1 MSAFFDYPRSAAFGR
16 VVPKGKIYGHGGAGA
31 RIKQLFVDQVDQI
44 TWAFKLAPE
53 TINLAASKSVTEI
66 QVFGVSLRS
75 AEFSEDILSA
85 IDKAIPY
92 PIVFEL
98 TQGGKRKAVAAFK
111 RPSEADSAR
120 WVVSEY
126 FGTEWEAESSPR
138 GPLPTSLNLGG
149 LYDQLLT
156 ALMPADAALGGSLEA
171 RVRRVEEVR
180 AKNREIERI
189 RLRLD
194 REAQFN
200 KRVEINAEL
209 RESLR
214 ELNEISQSSK
224 DEGL

>member
-1 MSAFFDYPRSAAFGR
+1 MSAFFDYPKSAAFGR
-16 VVPKGKIYGHGGAGA
+16 VVPKSKIYGHGGASA

-53 TINLAASKSVTEI
+53 TINLAATKSVTEI

-75 AEFSEDILSA
+75 ADFSEDILSA
-85 IDKAIPY
+85 IDRAIPY

-98 TQGGKRKAVAAFK
+98 TQGGKRKAIAAFK
-111 RPSEADSAR
+111 RPSEADGAR

-126 FGTEWEAESSPR
+126 FGTEWEAESRPR
-138 GPLPTSLNLGG
+138 VPLPTALNLGG

-156 ALMPADAALGGSLEA
+156 ALLPADVTLGGALED
-171 RVRRVEEVR
+171 RVRRVEAVR
-180 AKNREIERI
+180 AKSREIERI

-209 RESLR
+209 REALW
-214 ELNEISQSSK
+214 ELNEITHSSK
-224 DEGL
+224 DDGL